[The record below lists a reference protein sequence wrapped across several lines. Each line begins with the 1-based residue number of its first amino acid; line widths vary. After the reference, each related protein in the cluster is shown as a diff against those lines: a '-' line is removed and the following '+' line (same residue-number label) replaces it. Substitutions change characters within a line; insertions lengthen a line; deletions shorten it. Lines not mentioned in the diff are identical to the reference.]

1 MASGQLLRALSS
13 PIGRLLPLI
22 PPLAPYLVSVRT
34 GARIAYAAGGPV
46 GVALTLLTIN
56 DAFSTDYPKVVS
68 LVLGLGTL
76 PELKFA
82 EASEVGAGFGP
93 DDAAPGER
101 ASESEE

>member
-1 MASGQLLRALSS
+1 
-13 PIGRLLPLI
+13 LLPLI
-22 PPLAPYLVSVRT
+22 PPLAPYLVPVRA

-82 EASEVGAGFGP
+82 EASEVGAGVGP
-93 DDAAPGER
+93 DDAVSAQSG
-101 ASESEE
+101 SGSEE